1 MVWAMFGDKK
11 SRHPQSIQQALSEK
25 TWATEEGIITNLPY
39 EACIGTHGQGDLN
52 VNYRM
57 LKQIFGKPDD
67 GYESGDYKIRK
78 HWTISIDGVVCTIY
92 DWKQGKQFRGYRP
105 LKDCTWSV
113 GGSHP
118 ISRRLVQGLID
129 KAYAQDQNGSIT
141 RPEKGVVAESLTRLP
156 KNTMRTYTRYDL

>member
-11 SRHPQSIQQALSEK
+11 SRHPQPQSIQEALSEN
-25 TWATEEGIITNLPY
+25 TWVTEEGIITNLPY
-39 EACIGTHGQGDLN
+39 QDCMGTYGQGNLN

-67 GYESGDYKIRK
+67 GYHSGDYKIRK

-92 DWKQGKQFRGYRP
+92 DWKQGKHYSYRP
-105 LKDCTWSV
+105 LKHSTWSV

-129 KAYAQDQNGSIT
+129 KAYAQDQNGSIM
-141 RPEKGVVAESLTRLP
+141 ESVTRLP
-156 KNTMRTYTRYDL
+156 TKA